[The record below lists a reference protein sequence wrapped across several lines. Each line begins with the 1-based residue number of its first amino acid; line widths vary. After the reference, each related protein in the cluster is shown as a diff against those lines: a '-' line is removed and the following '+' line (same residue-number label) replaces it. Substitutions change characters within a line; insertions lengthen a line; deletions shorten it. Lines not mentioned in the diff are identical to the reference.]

1 MTREEGSG
9 PLSMLSANW
18 PFLDFTDPA
27 VYEVW
32 MSALERYPVEEV
44 RIGIKNAIAELKK
57 TPSVAEILEYINNVR
72 ARRREDE
79 REFNVHLAMQNAVKC
94 RKCNDF
100 GYVTIVYPNKADS
113 VVACDCDA
121 GHRFMGPKYWR
132 TREQL
137 DRENAKRPPET
148 ILMLFNG
155 NRDEAADEVMKRYQL
170 VKEQPRGKRPIV
182 YKYIE
187 RGK

>member
-1 MTREEGSG
+1 MTREEAVV
-9 PLSMLSANW
+9 PLNLLAANW
-18 PFLDFTDPA
+18 SFLDFTNPA
-27 VYEVW
+27 VFEVW
-32 MSALERYPVEEV
+32 FSALEKFPVEEV
-44 RIGIKNAIAELKK
+44 RQGIKNAISELKS
-57 TPSVAEILEYINNVR
+57 TPNVAQVLEYVNNVR
-72 ARRREDE
+72 ARRREED
-79 REFNVHLAMQNAVKC
+79 REYNVHLLLKDAVSC
-94 RKCNDF
+94 TKCNDF
-100 GYVTIVYPNKADS
+100 GYISIVYPNKADS
-113 VVACDCDA
+113 VVACDCEA
-121 GHRFMGPKYWR
+121 GHRFMGAKYWR

-187 RGK
+187 RRK